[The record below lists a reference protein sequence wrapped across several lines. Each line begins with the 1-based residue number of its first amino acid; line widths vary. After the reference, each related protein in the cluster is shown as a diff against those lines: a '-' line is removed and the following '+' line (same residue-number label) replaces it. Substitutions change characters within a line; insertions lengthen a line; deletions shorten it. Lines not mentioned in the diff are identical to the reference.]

1 MERPGR
7 LAGSAP
13 LFPFN
18 RNGSCHFP
26 KSTSAKRIDLYLV
39 CDAIVL
45 AGVRWLARGEHY
57 AADPKPSR
65 RNPRPFAATLPESVR
80 GYL

>member
-1 MERPGR
+1 MDDRDR
-7 LAGSAP
+7 YGSA
-13 LFPFN
+13 LQ
-18 RNGSCHFP
+18 
-26 KSTSAKRIDLYLV
+26 LV